1 MTLSGLLD
9 LIMVL
14 MPNWL
19 RPRNKETHTKEEVML
34 TNRELDEF
42 AAATSFALVDNAS
55 EAAFAID
62 GSMSIVRWNRAAQK
76 LLDYTPEEV
85 MGRPCAS
92 VLQAINSNGQPLC
105 VPGCEGERCFKQA
118 QSFAV
123 ASCFARNKGEGWVP
137 VNVESVASNRSP
149 DASSN
154 SVSAVIFLKGD
165 KSKPIAVS
173 GQTLQIFTFGHFGL
187 AVGGKAVVTDK
198 WDRKQALTLLKF
210 LLTRLGRAVHRD
222 VLVEN
227 LWPDA
232 DEHSGRERLKVNVYA
247 LRREL
252 RGAGMSDCVLETVGD
267 AYMLRREAVWMD
279 TLVFENCIAVGS
291 TQQSQ
296 RKWAD
301 AIERYTE
308 AQRLYRGDYLEED
321 IHSDWC
327 AEERERL
334 REVYL
339 EMLANQAE
347 CLGEL
352 GDYAKAV
359 SVCRVV
365 LVDDPC
371 MEHIHRMIME
381 YLLRLDRV
389 DSAVAQY
396 RQCETVL
403 ARELGVEPSSE
414 TRLLYER
421 IMSR

>member
-1 MTLSGLLD
+1 
-9 LIMVL
+9 
-14 MPNWL
+14 
-19 RPRNKETHTKEEVML
+19 
-34 TNRELDEF
+34 
-42 AAATSFALVDNAS
+42 
-55 EAAFAID
+55 
-62 GSMSIVRWNRAAQK
+62 
-76 LLDYTPEEV
+76 
-85 MGRPCAS
+85 
-92 VLQAINSNGQPLC
+92 
-105 VPGCEGERCFKQA
+105 
-118 QSFAV
+118 
-123 ASCFARNKGEGWVP
+123 
-137 VNVESVASNRSP
+137 VNVESVAANRSP

-165 KSKPIAVS
+165 KAKPIAVS

-252 RGAGMSDCVLETVGD
+252 RAAGMGDCILETVGD

-279 TLVFENCIAVGS
+279 ALVFENCIAVGS
-291 TQQSQ
+291 AQQRQ
-296 RKWAD
+296 QKWAE
-301 AIERYTE
+301 AIKRYTE

-334 REVYL
+334 REAYL
-339 EMLANQAE
+339 EMLASLAE
-347 CLGEL
+347 CLSEL
-352 GDYAKAV
+352 GDYVKAV
-359 SVCRVV
+359 SICRIV
-365 LVDDPC
+365 LVGDPC
-371 MEHIHRMIME
+371 MERIHRMIME
-381 YLLRLDRV
+381 NLLHLGRT
-389 DSAVAQY
+389 DSAAAQY
-396 RQCETVL
+396 HQCETVL

-414 TRLLYER
+414 IRHLYEQ
-421 IMSR
+421 IMSGEPSG